1 MESFKQH
8 EFNAEWVDD
17 KHGPAIMFTQSD
29 GYCEPQTV
37 LAHPWQFRAVCEHF
51 GILPTGDE
59 QARRSIATLTRR
71 LTTLADR
78 IGEVREY
85 VARFS
90 DHEHADL
97 HVELAMLNSLG
108 DLADEWARDAEPL
121 LGSAGPQEAPERA
134 ESTAGAPGKR
144 DAARGTGKRS
154 EAQAALL

>member
-1 MESFKQH
+1 MENFKQH

-17 KHGPAIMFTQSD
+17 KHGRAIMLTQSD

-59 QARRSIATLTRR
+59 HARLSIATLTRR

-85 VARFS
+85 VAKFS

-97 HVELAMLNSLG
+97 HVEMVMLNSLG
-108 DLADEWARDAEPL
+108 DLADEWAREAEPL
-121 LGSAGPQEAPERA
+121 AASAGPQDGPEQA
-134 ESTAGAPGKR
+134 ESPKADPGKG
-144 DAARGTGKRS
+144 AAAKGSRKRT
-154 EAQAALL
+154 EAQTALL